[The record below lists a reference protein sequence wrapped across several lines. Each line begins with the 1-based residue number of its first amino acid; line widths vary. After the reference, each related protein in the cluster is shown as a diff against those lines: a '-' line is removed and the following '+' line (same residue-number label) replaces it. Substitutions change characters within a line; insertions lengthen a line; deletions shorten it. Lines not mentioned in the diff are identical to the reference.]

1 MRSAQTLYAGER
13 TSYVRHHA
21 LRPIFSRTSRS
32 VAGFYRH
39 GDLRRHAAG
48 DAPCGLGIRSAGPP
62 GVAHRDRWAVRARLA
77 AGVATA
83 AAAAQ
88 ALVPARERHA
98 VPVPSVSLAGGPP
111 GAGGRCLD

>member
-48 DAPCGLGIRSAGPP
+48 DAPFGLGIRSPGPH
-62 GVAHRDRWAVRARLA
+62 GVAHRDRRAVRARLA

-83 AAAAQ
+83 SAAAP
-88 ALVPARERHA
+88 ALGPARDRHA
-98 VPVPSVSLAGGPP
+98 LREHSVSVA
-111 GAGGRCLD
+111 